1 MGDAPEVAYAD
12 VVEVLSEDP
21 DDFLATCV
29 KGRCMFLMGDFERS
43 LMVWYKARK
52 MRGNVV
58 EVMQDKVS
66 HVSCYSHQGE
76 GCHRKRRADNQL
88 ISTRL
93 FWS

>member
-1 MGDAPEVAYAD
+1 MGDAPELAYAD

-21 DDFLATCV
+21 DDFIATCV
-29 KGRCMFLMGDFERS
+29 KARCMFLMGDFERS

-58 EVMQDKVS
+58 EVRQDNVS
-66 HVSCYSHQGE
+66 YVLLNYRQGE

-88 ISTRL
+88 FSAGL
-93 FWS
+93 F